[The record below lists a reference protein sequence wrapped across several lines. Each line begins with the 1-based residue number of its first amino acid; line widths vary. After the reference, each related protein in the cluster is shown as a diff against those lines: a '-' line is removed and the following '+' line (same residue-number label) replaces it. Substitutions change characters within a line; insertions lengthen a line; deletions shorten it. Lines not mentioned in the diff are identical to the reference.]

1 EVMDKWIIS
10 RLNSLIKE
18 VGKNLENYNTM
29 KASFEIKN
37 FIEELSTWYVRNSRE
52 RFNEGD
58 INAKKT
64 LQYVLVETSKIIAPI
79 MPFVAEK
86 IFQTINGKKSS
97 VHLENWPKLD
107 EKKINK
113 KLESEMTYA
122 RTIVSEGLKQ
132 RDQNN
137 VPLKWPLS
145 EVEVNS
151 KTKISNEL
159 KKVIIQELNVKKYS
173 EKLHEKD
180 ELKVNINFNL
190 NSKLKA
196 EGFAREISRKVQ
208 ALRKKMGLNKENFI
222 ELTLEIDKNFQQI
235 LEKQKKLLKER
246 TNSKKIEFV
255 EKIINPR
262 GEIEEFTI
270 KERTGKIQIVRLIGS
285 N

>member
-1 EVMDKWIIS
+1 M
-10 RLNSLIKE
+10 
-18 VGKNLENYNTM
+18 
-29 KASFEIKN
+29 
-37 FIEELSTWYVRNSRE
+37 
-52 RFNEGD
+52 
-58 INAKKT
+58 
-64 LQYVLVETSKIIAPI
+64 
-79 MPFVAEK
+79 
-86 IFQTINGKKSS
+86 
-97 VHLENWPKLD
+97 
-107 EKKINK
+107 
-113 KLESEMTYA
+113 
-122 RTIVSEGLKQ
+122 
-132 RDQNN
+132 
-137 VPLKWPLS
+137 
-145 EVEVNS
+145 
-151 KTKISNEL
+151 
-159 KKVIIQELNVKKYS
+159 NVKKYS

-190 NSKLKA
+190 NSELEA

-246 TNSKKIEFV
+246 TNSKKIEFI